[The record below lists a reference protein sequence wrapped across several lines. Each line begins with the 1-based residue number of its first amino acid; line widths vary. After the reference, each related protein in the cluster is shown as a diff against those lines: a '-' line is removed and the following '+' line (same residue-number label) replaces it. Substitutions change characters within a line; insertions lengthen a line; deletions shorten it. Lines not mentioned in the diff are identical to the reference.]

1 MRFLSAKK
9 SAQNRKNQQSWRPRA
24 LRTLFLG
31 RPGGMSGGTGEGTYG
46 EGAENFA
53 ENYA

>member
-1 MRFLSAKK
+1 MRFLNAKK
-9 SAQNRKNQQSWRPRA
+9 SAQNRKN
-24 LRTLFLG
+24 RTRKQKRG
-31 RPGGMSGGTGEGTYG
+31 VRTVKKGWPGGMRGGTGEGTLG